1 MLYYIQQKKEVK
13 DMKKLL
19 VIMIAI
25 LAYIAGAYITIV
37 TQEVYATPTGYE
49 VIAYGGMFG
58 VMNNK
63 YGKSFMNTS

>member
-19 VIMIAI
+19 LVIMIVAM
-25 LAYIAGAYITIV
+25 AYVAGAYTTIV

-49 VIAYGGMFG
+49 VVAYGN
-58 VMNNK
+58 VWS
-63 YGKSFMNTS
+63 YE

>member
-1 MLYYIQQKKEVK
+1 
-13 DMKKLL
+13 MKKLL
-19 VIMIAI
+19 IIMIVAM
-25 LAYIAGAYITIV
+25 AYIAGAYTTIV

-49 VIAYGGMFG
+49 VITYGGMFG

>member
-19 VIMIAI
+19 LVIMIVAM
-25 LAYIAGAYITIV
+25 AYVAGAYTTIV

-49 VIAYGGMFG
+49 VIAYGN
-58 VMNNK
+58 VWS
-63 YGKSFMNTS
+63 YE

>member
-19 VIMIAI
+19 LVIMIVAM
-25 LAYIAGAYITIV
+25 AYIAGAYTTIV

-49 VIAYGGMFG
+49 VIAYGN
-58 VMNNK
+58 VWS
-63 YGKSFMNTS
+63 YE

>member
-19 VIMIAI
+19 LVIMIIAM
-25 LAYIAGAYITIV
+25 AYIAGAYTTIV

-49 VIAYGGMFG
+49 VIAYGN
-58 VMNNK
+58 VWS
-63 YGKSFMNTS
+63 YE

>member
-19 VIMIAI
+19 LVIMIIAM
-25 LAYIAGAYITIV
+25 AYIAGAYTTIV

-49 VIAYGGMFG
+49 IIAYGN
-58 VMNNK
+58 VWS
-63 YGKSFMNTS
+63 YE

>member
-25 LAYIAGAYITIV
+25 LAYIAGAYTTIV

-49 VIAYGGMFG
+49 VIAYGN
-58 VMNNK
+58 VWS
-63 YGKSFMNTS
+63 YE

>member
-19 VIMIAI
+19 VIMIAM
-25 LAYIAGAYITIV
+25 LAYIAGAYTTIV
-37 TQEVYATPTGYE
+37 TQEVYATPTGLHMG
-49 VIAYGGMFG
+49 IFG
-58 VMNNK
+58 IMNNK

>member
-19 VIMIAI
+19 VIMIIAMT
-25 LAYIAGAYITIV
+25 YIAGAYTTIV

-49 VIAYGGMFG
+49 VVAYGHIWD
-58 VMNNK
+58 
-63 YGKSFMNTS
+63 YE

>member
-19 VIMIAI
+19 VIMIAMLTYI
-25 LAYIAGAYITIV
+25 VGAYTTIKHRKYIAH
-37 TQEVYATPTGYE
+37 QQDMRLLHM
-49 VIAYGGMFG
+49 GMFG

>member
-13 DMKKLL
+13 DIKKTTI
-19 VIMIAI
+19 VIMIAM
-25 LAYIAGAYITIV
+25 LAYIVGAYTTIV
-37 TQEVYATPTGYE
+37 TQEVYATPTG
-49 VIAYGGMFG
+49 YGGMFG

>member
-1 MLYYIQQKKEVK
+1 
-13 DMKKLL
+13 MKKLLL
-19 VIMIAI
+19 VIMIAM
-25 LAYIAGAYITIV
+25 LAYIAGAYTTIV

-49 VIAYGGMFG
+49 VIVYGMFG